1 MMTFTDIDEVLT
13 NGFHDATI
21 LHFSL
26 DAEANTLTMR
36 MSVWVGTLEDPERY
50 GNIEVIAKSVSVFFI
65 EPPHPSYPFQMNGHG
80 LAVCGDSPEIGVSQF
95 ISEGAEKVL
104 SKLPSDAGS
113 YRFFL
118 EDWNSFL
125 YVAAEDVSFSWV

>member
-1 MMTFTDIDEVLT
+1 MTFTDIDEALP

-36 MSVWVGTLEDPERY
+36 MSVWVGTPEDLERY
-50 GNIEVIAKSVSVFFI
+50 GSIEVIAKYVPVFFI
-65 EPPHPSYPFQMNGHG
+65 EPPDPSYPFQVDGNG
-80 LAVCGDSPEIGVSQF
+80 LAVSGDSPEIGVSQF
-95 ISEGAEKVL
+95 ISEDAEKVL
-104 SKLPSDAGS
+104 SKLPSDNGS

-118 EDWNSFL
+118 ENWNSFL
-125 YVAAEDVSFSWV
+125 YLAAQDVSFSWI